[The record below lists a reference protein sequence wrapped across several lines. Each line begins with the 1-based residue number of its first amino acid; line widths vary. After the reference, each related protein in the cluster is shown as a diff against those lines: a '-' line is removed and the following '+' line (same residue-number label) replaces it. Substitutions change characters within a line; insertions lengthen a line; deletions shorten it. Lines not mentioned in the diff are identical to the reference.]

1 MPNLNAVQ
9 VVFRAIDQ
17 ITAPVR
23 AMGQSMRQ
31 IAGVGMVQ
39 TQAAF
44 ENATNQ
50 TRRFSAGL
58 NAVGGAATQ
67 TGGMIA
73 AGLGVPIIGLGRE
86 MINTAGAFQ
95 LSMSR
100 LKSISGASVKEMD
113 LMSKKARELG
123 ASTSF
128 SASEAAD
135 AMIFLAQGGFNTK
148 QVLDSITPTLH
159 LAAAEQMDLAQ
170 AADIT
175 SSILNGYA
183 LKAEQTARVADVL
196 IATAQGSNASV
207 AGLGNAF
214 ENVGPIAASAGI
226 AFEDTAAAIGL
237 LGNAGIKGE
246 KAGTALRNAVLRINN
261 DSADAVETFKK
272 LKIKRSDLVD
282 EKGNLKSFKLL
293 FETFKKAGASA
304 QDMAKIFGDEAG
316 PAIVAAMSNSSQ
328 QVADLEKKIKNAAGS
343 TKTAAAA
350 MTEGIVGQVG
360 EMSSAFEELILVIAD
375 SGILAILTDL
385 IKTVKGVFEW
395 VAKLNPALLKWA
407 VIAAAVAA
415 ALGGVVLALGLVA
428 MAVANLIAIWPVLV
442 GAWTMLTATIIPTL
456 IGGLSTLAAA
466 AIPAVIAAFQ
476 AVSVAIMNIPVV
488 GWIIAIIAAVIAL
501 AVVVYKNWE
510 PISAFFE
517 DLWIGLV
524 YGFDQVIAKIKEFAA
539 SAEKFVPDWVKDL
552 VSGGDASFES
562 TQTSAV
568 DSARAAANGRIRADV
583 NFNNA
588 PAGTTIRSESSGNV
602 NLNLGTGILG
612 R

>member
-1 MPNLNAVQ
+1 MANLNAVQ
-9 VVFRAIDQ
+9 VVFNAIDN

-23 AMGQSMRQ
+23 AMALSMRQ
-31 IAGVGMVQ
+31 VAGVGMVQ

-44 ENATNQ
+44 QNATNQ
-50 TRRFSAGL
+50 TRRFSDGL

-95 LSMSR
+95 LSMNR

-159 LAAAEQMDLAQ
+159 LAAAEQMDLAR

-207 AGLGNAF
+207 EGLGSAF

-246 KAGTALRNAVLRINN
+246 KAGTALRNAVLRINS
-261 DSADAVETFKK
+261 DTKDAKETLKK
-272 LKIKRSDLVD
+272 LKINRGDLVD

-304 QDMAKIFGDEAG
+304 LDLSKIFGDEAG
-316 PAIVAAMSNSSQ
+316 PAIVAAMSNSTA
-328 QVADLEKKIKNAAGS
+328 QVAELERKIKNAAGS
-343 TKTAAAA
+343 TKTAADA
-350 MTEGIVGQVG
+350 MSAGIVGQVG

-375 SGILAILTDL
+375 SGILQIMTDL
-385 IKTVKGVFEW
+385 IKSVKGFFEW
-395 VAKLNPALLKWA
+395 VAKLNPALIKWTVLA
-407 VIAAAVAA
+407 MALGA
-415 ALGGVVLALGLVA
+415 ALGAVILTMGLIA
-428 MAVANLIAIWPVLV
+428 MSVANLIAIWPLLV
-442 GAWTMLTATIIPTL
+442 GAWSTLTVTIIPTL
-456 IGGLSTLAAA
+456 IAGLSTLAAA

-476 AVSVAIMNIPVV
+476 AVSIAIMNIPVI

-524 YGFDQVIAKIKEFAA
+524 YGFEQVIAKVKEFAA
-539 SAEKFVPDWVKDL
+539 TAEKFVPDWVKDL
-552 VSGGDASFES
+552 VSGGSAKFES
-562 TQTSAV
+562 TETAAV
-568 DSARAAANGRIRADV
+568 DANRAATNGRIRADV
-583 NFNNA
+583 NFNGA

-602 NLNLGTGILG
+602 ALNVGTGLLG